1 MKSDHLHSHS
11 RRYALL
17 RKIISFYHEV
27 YYEDICVIN
36 ADNIPENEPVI
47 FAPNH
52 QNALMDALAIIF
64 TTKKQILFMARA
76 DIFKKESIKKIL
88 TFMKIIPVY
97 RIRDG
102 KEALANNDE
111 SFEIAFRSLKNNE
124 VVGIMPEGNHGDQHR
139 LRPLK
144 KGFARLAMQSQEL
157 LDSSIHVKIVPVGL
171 EYSNYQAFRGNLL
184 IKYGTPI
191 DVREYMD
198 VYSENPAKALQSLR
212 ERVAKELVSLMIN
225 IDTDDYY
232 ETIYQ
237 AKELFSSHNKKKIA
251 SLNEKFEM
259 EKKLTGNLLALVEG
273 NTSELNDLRNKLKDL
288 ELDAGQLNLKPWVLG
303 WENPK
308 KSMHWFSEI
317 TRYFAFLPV
326 FAVTAL
332 FHAVPYYASEYF
344 SNRAKDKQF
353 VSSMRF
359 LISYIFYILWYLLML
374 LFPISI
380 ILKGILLITMPVLGI
395 LSFDFGDSLKKI
407 FVKIRFVILKRQN
420 SNALIELQKDYANLI
435 NWLTVKSNL

>member
-1 MKSDHLHSHS
+1 
-11 RRYALL
+11 
-17 RKIISFYHEV
+17 
-27 YYEDICVIN
+27 
-36 ADNIPENEPVI
+36 
-47 FAPNH
+47 
-52 QNALMDALAIIF
+52 
-64 TTKKQILFMARA
+64 
-76 DIFKKESIKKIL
+76 
-88 TFMKIIPVY
+88 
-97 RIRDG
+97 
-102 KEALANNDE
+102 
-111 SFEIAFRSLKNNE
+111 
-124 VVGIMPEGNHGDQHR
+124 
-139 LRPLK
+139 
-144 KGFARLAMQSQEL
+144 
-157 LDSSIHVKIVPVGL
+157 
-171 EYSNYQAFRGNLL
+171 
-184 IKYGTPI
+184 
-191 DVREYMD
+191 
-198 VYSENPAKALQSLR
+198 
-212 ERVAKELVSLMIN
+212 
-225 IDTDDYY
+225 
-232 ETIYQ
+232 
-237 AKELFSSHNKKKIA
+237 
-251 SLNEKFEM
+251 
-259 EKKLTGNLLALVEG
+259 
-273 NTSELNDLRNKLKDL
+273 NDLRNKLKDL

>member
-139 LRPLK
+139 DR
-144 KGFARLAMQSQEL
+144 
-157 LDSSIHVKIVPVGL
+157 
-171 EYSNYQAFRGNLL
+171 
-184 IKYGTPI
+184 
-191 DVREYMD
+191 
-198 VYSENPAKALQSLR
+198 
-212 ERVAKELVSLMIN
+212 
-225 IDTDDYY
+225 
-232 ETIYQ
+232 
-237 AKELFSSHNKKKIA
+237 
-251 SLNEKFEM
+251 
-259 EKKLTGNLLALVEG
+259 
-273 NTSELNDLRNKLKDL
+273 
-288 ELDAGQLNLKPWVLG
+288 
-303 WENPK
+303 
-308 KSMHWFSEI
+308 KS
-317 TRYFAFLPV
+317 V
-326 FAVTAL
+326 V
-332 FHAVPYYASEYF
+332 
-344 SNRAKDKQF
+344 
-353 VSSMRF
+353 
-359 LISYIFYILWYLLML
+359 
-374 LFPISI
+374 
-380 ILKGILLITMPVLGI
+380 
-395 LSFDFGDSLKKI
+395 
-407 FVKIRFVILKRQN
+407 
-420 SNALIELQKDYANLI
+420 
-435 NWLTVKSNL
+435 